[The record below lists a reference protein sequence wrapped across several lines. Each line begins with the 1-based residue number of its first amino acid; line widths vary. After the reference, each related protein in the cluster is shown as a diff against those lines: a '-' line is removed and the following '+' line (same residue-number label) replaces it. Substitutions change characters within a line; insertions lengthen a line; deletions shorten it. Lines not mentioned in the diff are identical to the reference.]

1 MHGMDRLSAV
11 DASFLRVESPTAHM
25 HVGWRSVVDR
35 PPGMAR
41 LDAAALR
48 ARIAARLDLVPRF
61 RQRIVGVP
69 LGMTEPVWA
78 DDPEFDVDR
87 HVHELRDDGELD
99 GRDLRAVADAFLSR
113 PLDRSQPLWEI
124 LVVPRMVCG
133 RAAILGKVHHA
144 MVDGIAAVQLG
155 MLLFDLEPDAASPD
169 APPPWAPAPAA
180 TGVRLA
186 VDALADTAVEQ
197 LRQVRRV
204 AALGRSPGR
213 SLRIADSMRRAA
225 LSLAEDALR
234 PAPESYLNAPIGP
247 RRTLS
252 THAVE
257 LERLLAIK
265 RACGVSLN
273 DVVLAVCGGALGRF
287 AEVCDEP
294 PADLRVMVPV
304 SVRDGQ
310 EGTGNRITFGFVDL
324 PVLAPSP
331 RKRLALVTRNM
342 AELKASGRIGGSA
355 LLMQGLGALPE
366 PVKDRAA
373 RLAASPR
380 LYNVTISNVPGPGLP
395 LYAAGARVRSIAPV
409 IPLADRHALSI
420 GVLTYDGRAH
430 FSVYADPDVLPR
442 AHWFAGL
449 LADAVA
455 ELELAVEA
463 RGRRPRTPG
472 RARLRGDEAR
482 AARAVALSG
491 GA

>member
-1 MHGMDRLSAV
+1 
-11 DASFLRVESPTAHM
+11 
-25 HVGWRSVVDR
+25 
-35 PPGMAR
+35 
-41 LDAAALR
+41 
-48 ARIAARLDLVPRF
+48 
-61 RQRIVGVP
+61 
-69 LGMTEPVWA
+69 
-78 DDPEFDVDR
+78 
-87 HVHELRDDGELD
+87 
-99 GRDLRAVADAFLSR
+99 
-113 PLDRSQPLWEI
+113 
-124 LVVPRMVCG
+124 
-133 RAAILGKVHHA
+133 
-144 MVDGIAAVQLG
+144 
-155 MLLFDLEPDAASPD
+155 
-169 APPPWAPAPAA
+169 
-180 TGVRLA
+180 
-186 VDALADTAVEQ
+186 
-197 LRQVRRV
+197 
-204 AALGRSPGR
+204 
-213 SLRIADSMRRAA
+213 
-225 LSLAEDALR
+225 
-234 PAPESYLNAPIGP
+234 
-247 RRTLS
+247 
-252 THAVE
+252 
-257 LERLLAIK
+257 
-265 RACGVSLN
+265 
-273 DVVLAVCGGALGRF
+273 
-287 AEVCDEP
+287 
-294 PADLRVMVPV
+294 
-304 SVRDGQ
+304 
-310 EGTGNRITFGFVDL
+310 
-324 PVLAPSP
+324 
-331 RKRLALVTRNM
+331 M